1 MQALSIIIDAY
12 ERCNRLSP
20 GETLGADDA
29 AFGLRRLNL
38 LVDELSAQNLFLFRD
53 AITSAAQTGDIT
65 LGVGAWAA
73 IMPGDEV
80 ISAVADNVPLSPI
93 TMQQYNA
100 LYQPATSALPAV
112 YAQNGLSTVYLYPQ
126 PNGQTIRLQTRVGVK
141 SFADM
146 TTDYTLPNGYA
157 SALGAGLAVRIAPS
171 VLGAIPAGLLRAEKM
186 AMSAASHYEPAILS
200 ATAYQRSTSKAQGW
214 VVRGIGIGF

>member
-38 LVDELSAQNLFLFRD
+38 LVDELSAQNLFLYRD
-53 AITSAAQTGDIT
+53 TITSAAQTGDIT
-65 LGVGAWAA
+65 LGAGVWAA
-73 IMPGDEV
+73 LSPGDEI
-80 ISAVADNVPLSPI
+80 ISASANNVPLSPV

-100 LYQPATSALPAV
+100 LYQPATSAQPAV
-112 YAQNGLSTVYLYPQ
+112 YAQDGLSTVYLYPQ

-141 SFADM
+141 AFADL
-146 TTDYTLPNGYA
+146 TTSYMLPNGYA

-171 VLGAIPAGLLRAEKM
+171 VLGAIPAGLLRAEKL
-186 AMSAASHYEPAILS
+186 AMGAVSHYEPAILS
-200 ATAYQRSTSKAQGW
+200 TNSYQRSTSKSQGW
-214 VVRGIGIGF
+214 VVRGVGIGF